1 MVNAFP
7 VQRAHTPGHRAQ
19 TSLLTGVADKPA
31 LERGPKILRPWNRP
45 SRQPT
50 SIERPPNRL
59 YASPVDL
66 YRGHSPPS
74 KLLGD
79 DQLAK
84 GSRRPCEIHAA
95 GKAAKCA
102 TMMIA
107 PKQRHVAVWQLDATQ
122 WASSLEPGGISAHGG
137 IMPAARRQNA
147 LLVAAQ
153 NQPAATCIDE
163 FYEARWNVSPDPVS

>member
-31 LERGPKILRPWNRP
+31 LERGPKILRPWNSP

-66 YRGHSPPS
+66 YRGYSPPP
-74 KLLGD
+74 KLLGN
-79 DQLAK
+79 DQLTK
-84 GSRRPCEIHAA
+84 RPGRPGKKHAP
-95 GKAAKCA
+95 GKTTKCTA
-102 TMMIA
+102 MTIL
-107 PKQRHVAVWQLDATQ
+107 PQKHRV
-122 WASSLEPGGISAHGG
+122 
-137 IMPAARRQNA
+137 
-147 LLVAAQ
+147 
-153 NQPAATCIDE
+153 
-163 FYEARWNVSPDPVS
+163 